1 MFLDVRYGRN
11 YPWEVTIYSDAGVY
25 SYRRFRPFFY
35 LIVRSDAVEKAK
47 AETHHLAKTLLE
59 SDESLRRNRLVMKH
73 LKELLSEPVEI
84 AETGLRAIVYDPTT
98 CRYTISS
105 SYTVLRVT
113 THVPQH
119 VKVLATSLK
128 RSSKLYRVAAH
139 NIKYPCR
146 FTLSNPWVKLLDI
159 TPLYYIFD
167 PDEVLEGLS
176 KLTYVVY
183 DVEWLEDKKTWLV
196 SLKVRRLMEPVDYS
210 KELSDVQTFE
220 IRTGGNGQIDELV
233 NTIEKLPR
241 VFVGYHNG
249 KTPRE
254 GYDNPQLIA
263 MGVPE
268 SLLWDKV
275 LIDLLELLKM
285 QAQALGIGTA
295 AMGLADVVF
304 AIKDKAKL
312 PDELIDMKLR
322 AAEMLTDVESAKI
335 YNKTDIVITSALAEL
350 LLPYGFGLAAITQLP
365 PYFII
370 HELRSGMIFEY
381 ALVKWL
387 EIHGFMAEARPVSES
402 PRERDALSGQK
413 VFTFMDVERMIAVLR
428 DIPRAS
434 EKIERLQNALIEA
447 LIQVADRLEGRL
459 EKEHVLKILEEK
471 RDILREIVRIAKAV
485 ADYYLKNF
493 IKRKKS
499 MGETVIKRVI
509 KGPIVHKDVE
519 MMYPTEILKDKV
531 DPCALVTISRD
542 RLRLIAIAE
551 DVKYDVDRLPAPFYS
566 FAERLYRLRNWV
578 KSLKKQAPTPDIK
591 NKFDTVD
598 KAVKA
603 IVNAMYGSMSKG
615 SGDAHFG
622 HAVSSIKIFRATI
635 RDQLTLVIASKLTGL
650 GTPIYSDTDSV
661 FISARPE
668 SVKVKQL
675 LDKIGIEN
683 YVKVID
689 AVTDVIAR
697 EIGYGLSLEGVY
709 DEMFC
714 YGRKTYAVR
723 IRGQMFK
730 PKGQLLGRLKHIT
743 TPIVRATV
751 LEALK
756 HGTVKV
762 LIDALDK
769 IDDVLLLVPSLSKA
783 VVDLVVMSVEEQKR
797 ATAQGKDL
805 SWRLRVIVG
814 RKGDTAKGL
823 LKEISPQAVPIA
835 RLAALFLKYGVK
847 RSGDYIVDL
856 TKFSPKD
863 ILDLRALPLITS
875 SERLSGRYVLALDR
889 DNVPTIVALDYSS
902 VHYIL
907 QDVRTGDIVDDVPV
921 RYRKYSEARRDMR
934 NRLYRVVGIRG
945 RLHVVRRTDIS
956 EVRKIVRETVYH
968 YLMWSGLS
976 SLLEDVEDLRSPDNT
991 SQRHIFYMS

>member
-1 MFLDVRYGRN
+1 MLLDVRYGRKL
-11 YPWEVTIYSDAGVY
+11 PWELTLYTEDGATL
-25 SYRRFRPFFY
+25 YRRFRPFFY
-35 LIVRSDAVEKAK
+35 VIARKDAVKTTETAILET
-47 AETHHLAKTLLE
+47 AEEVLRADVKRLESQYRELRGRTEELLE
-59 SDESLRRNRLVMKH
+59 EPATVEELSHGDRDILTPIIYDDRLGRYR
-73 LKELLSEPVEI
+73 I
-84 AETGLRAIVYDPTT
+84 ATDHAT
-98 CRYTISS
+98 
-105 SYTVLRVT
+105 LRVRL
-113 THVPQH
+113 HVPQH
-119 VKVLATSLK
+119 VKTVAQTLRTRTGRRL
-128 RSSKLYRVAAH
+128 RVASH
-139 NIKYPCR
+139 NIRYPCR
-146 FTLSNPWVKLLDI
+146 FTLATPWIRFLDI
-159 TPLYYIFD
+159 TPLYYVFD
-167 PDEVLEGLS
+167 PDEILEGLS

-183 DVEWLEDKKTWLV
+183 DVEWLEDKKMWLV

-220 IRTGGNGQIDELV
+220 IRAGGNGQIDELI
-233 NTIEKLPR
+233 NMIEKLPR

-312 PDELIDMKLR
+312 PDDLINMKLR

-365 PYFII
+365 PYFVI

-387 EIHGFMAEARPVSES
+387 ETHGFMVEARPVTES
-402 PRERDALSGQK
+402 VAEREALSGQK
-413 VFTFMDVERMIAVLR
+413 VFTFLDLDRMLAVLR
-428 DIPRAS
+428 ESPRTT
-434 EKIERLQNALIEA
+434 EKLERLQTALIEA
-447 LIQVADRLEGRL
+447 LIQAADRLGGRL
-459 EKEHVLKILEEK
+459 EKEHVLKILEEE
-471 RDILREIVRIAKAV
+471 RDILKEIVRAARAV

-499 MGETVIKRVI
+499 VGETVIKRVI
-509 KGPIVHKDVE
+509 RGPIIHKDVE
-519 MMYPTEILKDKV
+519 MMYPTAILKDKV
-531 DPCALVTISRD
+531 DPCALVTTSRD
-542 RLRLIAIAE
+542 RLRLVADAE
-551 DVKYDVDRLPAPFYS
+551 DAKYDVERLPAPFYS
-566 FAERLYRLRNWV
+566 FAQRLYMLRSWV

-598 KAVKA
+598 KAVKT

-635 RDQLTLVIASKLTGL
+635 RDQLTLIIASKLTGL

-661 FISARPE
+661 FITARPE
-668 SVKVKQL
+668 NNKARQL
-675 LDKIGIEN
+675 LDKIGIES

-689 AVTDVIAR
+689 AVTDVIAK

-723 IRGQMFK
+723 VRGQMFK

-762 LIDALDK
+762 LVDTLDK

-783 VVDLVVMSVEEQKR
+783 AVDLVIMGVEEQKR

-805 SWRLRVIVG
+805 SWRFRVIVG
-814 RKGDTAKGL
+814 RKGDVARGL

-847 RSGDYIVDL
+847 RNGDYIVDL
-856 TKFSPKD
+856 TQYSPKD

-875 SERLSGRYVLALDR
+875 PEKLSGRYVLALDR
-889 DNVPTIVALDYSS
+889 YNVPTIVALDYSS

-921 RYRKYSEARRDMR
+921 RYRRYSEARRDMR

-945 RLHVVRRTDIS
+945 RLHIVRRTDIS

-968 YLMWSGLS
+968 YLRWSGLS
-976 SLLEDVEDLRSPDNT
+976 SLLEDVDYLKTTTT
-991 SQRHIFYMS
+991 S